1 LYTYQ
6 GKQKKRSRGRK
17 AVIWIIAVLVLLVAL
32 DFGAKAFAENEAAV
46 QIQKQGFPKKPSVS
60 IAGFPFLTQVI
71 FRDFHQITI
80 SSSDVKEGPV
90 TINKLNVVAT
100 QVKLNSSFNGGT
112 TGPLHGT
119 VLISLGELSSILS
132 AAGPIASFLGGGS
145 GGGLKIQAVGSN
157 ELKGS
162 LNLLGGTVSDS
173 ATWRV
178 VSAGPNEIDLQLVQH
193 SGSLPG
199 NFLSSAQNIKIP
211 LKSLPAG
218 LKLTGQIS
226 SSSGG
231 IVAHVSANSLAFGS

>member
-6 GKQKKRSRGRK
+6 QPKRRGRGTK
-17 AVIWIIAVLVLLVAL
+17 IIVWIVSVLVLLVLL
-32 DFGAKAFAENEAAV
+32 DFGAKAFAENEAAA
-46 QIQKQGFPKKPSVS
+46 QIQKHGFPKKPSVS

-80 SSSDVKEGPV
+80 SASDVPEGPIKI
-90 TINKLNVVAT
+90 TSLKVVAT

-119 VLISLGELSSILS
+119 VLISLGQVGGFLH
-132 AAGPIASFLGGGS
+132 AAGPIAGFLGGGS
-145 GGGLKIQAVGSN
+145 GGGLHVVAVGGN
-157 ELKGS
+157 ELKAN

-173 ATWRV
+173 ATWKV
-178 VSAGPNEIDLQLVQH
+178 TSAGPDEIDLHLV
-193 SGSLPG
+193 SSTGSLPSSLL
-199 NFLSSAQNIKIP
+199 NSAQNIKIP

-218 LKLTGQIS
+218 LRLTGKLS

-231 IVAHVSANSLAFGS
+231 IVAHVFADSLAFGS